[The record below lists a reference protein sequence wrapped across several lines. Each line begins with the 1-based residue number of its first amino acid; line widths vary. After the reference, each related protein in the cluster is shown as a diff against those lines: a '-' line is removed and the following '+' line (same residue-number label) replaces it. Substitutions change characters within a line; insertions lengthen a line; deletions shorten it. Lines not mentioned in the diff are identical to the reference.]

1 VLMLGPVCLVLGLMR
16 SKQSE
21 AGRGPR
27 LHQMAPWFI
36 LVFLVLM
43 AVRSLG
49 WLPEAILPPL
59 QASVSALTL
68 IAMAALGLMVDPRA
82 VARAGPR
89 VAAVAALS
97 ALLIGLLALAV
108 IAFLPLG

>member
-1 VLMLGPVCLVLGLMR
+1 
-16 SKQSE
+16 
-21 AGRGPR
+21 
-27 LHQMAPWFI
+27 
-36 LVFLVLM
+36 
-43 AVRSLG
+43 
-49 WLPEAILPPL
+49 
-59 QASVSALTL
+59 
-68 IAMAALGLMVDPRA
+68 MAALGLMVDPRA

>member
-1 VLMLGPVCLVLGLMR
+1 
-16 SKQSE
+16 
-21 AGRGPR
+21 
-27 LHQMAPWFI
+27 
-36 LVFLVLM
+36 
-43 AVRSLG
+43 SLG

-59 QASVSALTL
+59 QVSVSALTL

-82 VARAGPR
+82 VVRAGPR

-97 ALLIGLLALAV
+97 ALLIGVLALGV